1 MSARKAASSRATSSQ
16 ASGPMTVS
24 QESSGTKVARPWTR
38 PISAPRP
45 ADWPRQSST
54 SRAMP
59 TGASGHQSYGGNA
72 SATRAPLTAAP
83 ASRGP
88 SPRGR
93 QRDGAVPPC
102 SAAGASR
109 PGAVLVTVLRILPG
123 RRRGPAHRRGPTRR
137 SAATTAKAGLRR
149 YNARR
154 GRAVPTARRR
164 GVRGADP
171 RDGSGPGP
179 PFGPTS
185 SGWLPDRAP
194 LSTGRS
200 GPSRVSPARLSLT
213 RATTAIGPGT
223 RTALAHCA
231 VPGPTPARDC
241 RGGSSWWVSCDGR
254 RSPWWSE
261 GLLSTPP

>member
-1 MSARKAASSRATSSQ
+1 MTVEPGEQRHEGGQAVDEADQRTPAGRLAAAEQHEQGDTERRERPPVVRRERERHQGTADRGTGQPRPEPSRAPARGGGAPVLGSRGEPAGRSARHRAADPSRTSEG
-16 ASGPMTVS
+16 A
-24 QESSGTKVARPWTR
+24 GTP
-38 PISAPRP
+38 
-45 ADWPRQSST
+45 
-54 SRAMP
+54 
-59 TGASGHQSYGGNA
+59 
-72 SATRAPLTAAP
+72 TRADPEAGGDDGEGRAATVQR
-83 ASRGP
+83 ARRSRGA
-88 SPRGR
+88 
-93 QRDGAVPPC
+93 DC
-102 SAAGASR
+102 
-109 PGAVLVTVLRILPG
+109 
-123 RRRGPAHRRGPTRR
+123 
-137 SAATTAKAGLRR
+137 
-149 YNARR
+149 
-154 GRAVPTARRR
+154 RRR